1 MPEFPVE
8 KFVNAIVKIAGQNHS
23 LGFTPLYDKKWDEND
38 FILGHSLYI
47 RPFTYSEPGI
57 GLNLSH
63 YPWVVI
69 ITTTVGAYF
78 MPGNAK
84 AITTNMIRANPNGTG
99 WIKCNA
105 NYVNST
111 LAKKMAIVEGYMEA
125 VFLDSSEKK
134 YIEEGSSCNI
144 FFLLNDDTLVTPAL
158 GDTVLPGITRK
169 TVLTIAQDHGI
180 KTEERQISIEEAMD
194 ESKEVFVTGTATGV
208 CHIESLTHNGKTS
221 VFGKD
226 GKMGETT
233 HYCLKTLKGI
243 QYGHLEDK
251 HGWMVEARE

>member
-1 MPEFPVE
+1 
-8 KFVNAIVKIAGQNHS
+8 
-23 LGFTPLYDKKWDEND
+23 
-38 FILGHSLYI
+38 
-47 RPFTYSEPGI
+47 
-57 GLNLSH
+57 
-63 YPWVVI
+63 
-69 ITTTVGAYF
+69 

-180 KTEERQISIEEAMD
+180 KTEERQI
-194 ESKEVFVTGTATGV
+194 FVTGTATGV

-221 VFGKD
+221 VFGD

-233 HYCLKTLKGI
+233 HYCLKTLKEI